1 MTATAT
7 AGPWEALQGF
17 RILRTLRTRERA
29 PLAAL
34 ALREP
39 VRGFSRPCSL
49 EAVPDSP
56 DASAQVEALLREAS
70 IEARLRHPAVAQV
83 FEIVRPDGWIVV
95 VRPVDGSLTLAHLGA
110 ALARHSS
117 RLDERIVWHI
127 AHTLFDC
134 LDEVHHNCD
143 SRGEPLV
150 HGDLRP
156 GQVIV
161 RSDGSIVVRG
171 FGRTRL
177 DWVPAGESARR
188 GMYQPPECSA
198 GAPPSIA
205 ADLYAAALMVW
216 ELLVDPADCRAL
228 RSACEAGETDLD
240 IPSLAVLRADLPPAI
255 TSSIDLCLSPDPDAR
270 SVPASAV
277 ATAIHRSVD
286 VLGGRELLARLHAN
300 VLSRLQGRPNPRWAT
315 EPSRPGGVDCA
326 APTLRLSPSP
336 ARSEPAPPP
345 AVLHPDHPLC
355 DAARTRPPSPVD
367 DDSDTIRWT
376 RDETPLWR
384 EDDAD
389 QVTSPSTGNTARPAS
404 EVPPVQALVS
414 SLPPVSSPSVNPGDP
429 AVDPSSPARPRRR
442 WAPGALAAVCVAA
455 FLGYAAARSAQS
467 QATWA
472 AASRASSIAASDRMP
487 VASAQPAPTAA
498 VSAVAPTATIAV
510 WRTRLVVHGP
520 PDGTV
525 FVQGVPVGRTGQ
537 ALDVPC
543 GQRYVRVGTDP
554 IHGAMLTVR
563 WLSNGFTMNLPCGG
577 AVERTLQP

>member
-1 MTATAT
+1 MTAIETV
-7 AGPWEALQGF
+7 GPWDALQGF

-56 DASAQVEALLREAS
+56 DASTQVEALLREAS
-70 IEARLRHPAVAQV
+70 LEARLRHPAVAQV
-83 FEIVRPDGWIVV
+83 FEVVRPTGWVVV
-95 VRPVDGSLTLAHLGA
+95 VRPVDGTLTLAHLGA
-110 ALARHSS
+110 ALARNSS

-134 LDEVHHNCD
+134 LDDLHHNCD

-156 GQVIV
+156 GQVII

-177 DWVPAGESARR
+177 DWAPAGESLRR
-188 GMYQPPECSA
+188 GLYEPPECSA
-198 GAPPSIA
+198 GAPPSAA
-205 ADLYAAALMVW
+205 ADLFAAALIVW

-228 RSACEAGETDLD
+228 RSAFEAGERGLD
-240 IPSLAVLRADLPPAI
+240 IPSLAVLRPDLPPAI

-286 VLGGRELLARLHAN
+286 VLGGRELLARMHAS

-326 APTLRLSPSP
+326 APTLRLSPRS
-336 ARSEPAPPP
+336 ARPDPEPPP
-345 AVLHPDHPLC
+345 PVLHPEHPLC
-355 DAARTRPPSPVD
+355 DLARARPPSPVD
-367 DDSDTIRWT
+367 DDSDTIRWN
-376 RDETPLWR
+376 RDEIPPWH

-389 QVTSPSTGNTARPAS
+389 EVTSPSPGDTARPAPD
-404 EVPPVQALVS
+404 VPPVASLVS
-414 SLPPVSSPSVNPGDP
+414 SFPPVSSPSVSPGGP

-442 WAPGALAAVCVAA
+442 WAPVALVAACLAA
-455 FLGYAAARSAQS
+455 FLGYTAARSAQP

-472 AASRASSIAASDRMP
+472 MAARGAW
-487 VASAQPAPTAA
+487 VALSHRIPSATTQPATA
-498 VSAVAPTATIAV
+498 VSAVAPSATVAV

-525 FVQGVPVGRTGQ
+525 FVQGVPAGRTGQ

-543 GQRYVRVGTDP
+543 GQRYVRIGTDP
-554 IHGAMLTVR
+554 IRGAMLTVR

-577 AVERTLQP
+577 TVERTLQP